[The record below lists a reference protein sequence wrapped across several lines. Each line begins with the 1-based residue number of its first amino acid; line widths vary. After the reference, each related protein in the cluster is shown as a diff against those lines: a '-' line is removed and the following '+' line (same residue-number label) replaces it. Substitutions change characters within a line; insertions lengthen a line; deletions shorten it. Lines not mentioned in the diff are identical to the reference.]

1 MDKALGLTFVKIFH
15 LLIFGCGGSLLLRGL
30 SLFSGSGGCSLVVV
44 LGPLQWLLLLQN
56 AGSRLH
62 GFR

>member
-1 MDKALGLTFVKIFH
+1 MDKALGTTFVKTFH
-15 LLIFGCGGSLLLRGL
+15 LLLFGCVGSLLLHGL
-30 SLFSGSGGCSLVVV
+30 SLFSGSSGCSLVVV
-44 LGPLQWLLLLQN
+44 LGPLQWLLLLQD